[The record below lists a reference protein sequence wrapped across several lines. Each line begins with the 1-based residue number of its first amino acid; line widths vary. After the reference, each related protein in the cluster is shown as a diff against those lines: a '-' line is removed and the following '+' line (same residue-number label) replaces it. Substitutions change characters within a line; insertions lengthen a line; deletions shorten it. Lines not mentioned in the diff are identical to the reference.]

1 MQVLAFDKGIL
12 ELFILV
18 LYDTG
23 EDTGRS
29 LLLAVHRTHTAI
41 TPENDTHVKSHTW
54 PFEPKMCTTL
64 LEPVVAT
71 HVPCG
76 CHENT
81 MGPWP

>member
-1 MQVLAFDKGIL
+1 MNCLYLYCMIL
-12 ELFILV
+12 GKTLEYHCCSQFV
-18 LYDTG
+18 
-23 EDTGRS
+23 
-29 LLLAVHRTHTAI
+29 TA
-41 TPENDTHVKSHTW
+41 TQAATAENDTHVKSHTW